1 MELMTLTA
9 NEVTDDLNPESWRD
23 TQFQPTIDNLLY
35 HKEFL
40 SNMLSNA
47 LQAGKTADYSVEG
60 PFASPEDQVIAG
72 ANNWLDER
80 NFISYEHL
88 TALMEEVGAHDGVQW
103 AWDQTGAPTQQLTDG
118 FNPFGGSLLK
128 QAASLN
134 PVNMAFD
141 IGKGA
146 WDLSTGMW
154 GEIYED
160 LGFGE
165 SDFSDYAG
173 KAWGNLDNWWEQR
186 AMGYA
191 PNPYKHDNWFDEW
204 VAVDDWQ
211 DALWMALDLFDI
223 VTVAGARPLTASI
236 KAALHRSAVKQGE
249 YKLAYSL
256 SERDFIKKDLADP
269 VARGDD
275 LVEEARPIA
284 LPDEAGVPVIKE
296 GGQYGTTRPDIPF
309 EDMPTSGGTIPIEA
323 PNYKGDI
330 GPKIE
335 PEVPKTQVPKHG
347 EPVYEMAPD
356 IDLGNGIKTTHPIT
370 VTPTSSHPGL
380 TRVELELTESVAE
393 LAGRTIGAERSF
405 VLVQKADGTLEPW
418 YRSTSQ
424 NSGKTEWFPFDGFGR
439 PNQSGW
445 IRKPETHLDAIEG
458 GAGRPEGHQEISDL
472 LAEKFD
478 DVIPNTDAFTTEEL
492 NTLFGTLNIPEYLIA
507 KADGLS
513 MRRTDFV
520 LPDEY
525 APQQGELFQFANED
539 EFLDAVEADIDAM
552 EPGNRLN
559 REMAE
564 RAEANRKAG
573 REPNPRDYQTFEEYE
588 DAMYDYAYQGENP
601 EGVGFVD
608 DLPPAPDQPVQPLT
622 EQQELRIEQEI
633 RRSEKVGD
641 KPLKHFTTA
650 EGRAGIL
657 ATGHDPARPPLYGT
671 GGKNVAAGTGKGKFA
686 GNRLY
691 LSLDDTRWG
700 GPTTIPNDEVP
711 TFVSRDEAPDW
722 AVPVYD
728 YEKQEWMF
736 QVTGFDEV
744 ALESVEY
751 TIKPTA
757 RKLVIDSGESYE
769 AALREAR
776 SLGKNQN
783 LWLNPE
789 ANDTLAKSGWDA
801 LSKKYD
807 IIEIRNVD
815 ELADGRNALGRKFFQ
830 AAGGDQVIVLNQNAV
845 ELVTPK
851 ITNVHYGKGQ
861 NTVLSNFHEETFTF
875 GGREYLTAEGAYQ
888 AHKTGKYVNGFQRL
902 TGKQA
907 RDRARKMNLEP
918 ARGENKAV
926 MRAIIKEKYKQ
937 LDSFRTA
944 LDETSGVITH
954 DVGDSFWA
962 ETFPEILMDV
972 RGTSQPVEAGTKK
985 LVKEGPT
992 GGVIRPPGQAR
1003 MTDGRQIVEMD
1014 FDNVRS
1020 EWDKSTSFPDGP
1032 EPKPVMT
1039 GSKAQTEIMAELGVD
1054 YSFLL
1059 QNIRDG
1065 KLLIKLEDLTDFEQ
1079 FQKLHLKH
1087 NTNKAKESRE
1097 LGITTREPDPLQPKQ
1112 PLRNEDGLAALVW
1125 EHERAHITLG
1135 HTHKSTGKVSVANE
1149 IEANALALR
1158 RLNIDPKFLNPNPKK
1173 VDIGFRQGK
1182 PKKIKN
1188 KNEAK
1193 KLEDQSARELGEGSP
1208 RGKMSPPMKNR
1219 AEYERWKAR
1228 QQNRTEK
1235 IVDNKTTTEK
1245 IVDNKIPERDP
1256 ITGKKIVEV
1265 KAKEPLRTDRQIRLA
1280 NREEWEEAGGLT
1292 KIISGG
1298 QMGIDQA
1305 GLRAAKAVG
1314 LETGGLM
1321 PKGQLVYDPKTRGKR
1336 SDPEVAT
1343 EFGLTE
1349 HTKTGWL
1356 PRTEQNVIDADG
1368 TLIYDPTAKPN
1379 PNPSQDNPQ
1388 QLRDIEKKWG
1398 LKSGS
1403 MRTVGFAMD
1412 HNKPFLVNPT
1422 KDELIEWMKDNN
1434 IQTLNIA
1441 GPRFHKKGQ
1450 SNIAK
1455 MFEEELIEIL
1465 EELIEIIDTTT
1476 RDY

>member
-23 TQFQPTIDNLLY
+23 THLQPAEDDLLR

-40 SNMLSNA
+40 SNMLSYA
-47 LQAGKTADYSVEG
+47 LQAGKTAEYSVEG

-72 ANNWLDER
+72 ANNWLDQR

-88 TALMEEVGAHDGVQW
+88 TALLEEVGAHDGVQW

-173 KAWGNLDNWWEQR
+173 KAWGNLDNWWEER

-204 VAVDDWQ
+204 VSVDDWK
-211 DALWMALDLFDI
+211 DGLWMALDLFDI
-223 VTVAGARPLTASI
+223 ITVAGARPLTASI
-236 KAALHRSAVKQGE
+236 KAALHRSAVKQAE

-269 VARGDD
+269 VVRGGE
-275 LVEEARPIA
+275 LAEQARPVA
-284 LPDEAGVPVIKE
+284 LPDEAGVSVIKE
-296 GGQYGTTRPDIPF
+296 GGQYGTTRPVV
-309 EDMPTSGGTIPIEA
+309 E
-323 PNYKGDI
+323 
-330 GPKIE
+330 IE
-335 PEVPKTQVPKHG
+335 PEVPKIQGPKHG

-356 IDLGNGIKTTHPIT
+356 IDLGNGIKATHPIT

-380 TRVELELTESVAE
+380 TRLELELTESVAE
-393 LAGRTIGAERSF
+393 LAGRTVGAERSF

-424 NSGKTEWFPFDGFGR
+424 NSGKTEWFPFEGIGA
-439 PNQSGW
+439 PNNPMW
-445 IRKPETHLDAIEG
+445 IRKPKTHLDAIEG

-478 DVIPNTDAFTTEEL
+478 DVIPNTDTFTTEEL
-492 NTLFGTLNIPEYLIA
+492 NTLLGTLNIPEHLIA

-539 EFLDAVEADIDAM
+539 EYVEAVEASIDAM
-552 EPGNRLN
+552 EPGNRLH

-564 RAEANRKAG
+564 RAEADRLAG
-573 REPNPRDYQTFEEYE
+573 REPNPRNYETFEDYE
-588 DAMYDYAYQGENP
+588 DAMFDYAHQGRNP
-601 EGVGFVD
+601 EGEGFVD

-622 EQQELRIEQEI
+622 EQQELRIEKEI
-633 RRSEKVGD
+633 RSSEKVGD

-657 ATGHDPARPPLYGT
+657 ATGHDPARPPVFGT
-671 GGKNVAAGTGKGKFA
+671 GYKDATAGGGTGKFA

-700 GPTTIPNDEVP
+700 EPTTIANDEVP
-711 TFVSRDEAPDW
+711 TFVSKDEAPDW

-728 YEKQEWMF
+728 YEKQEWMY

-751 TIKPTA
+751 TIKPKA
-757 RKLVIDSGESYE
+757 RKLVINSGESYE

-776 SLGKNQN
+776 SLGKNQS
-783 LWLNPE
+783 LWLTPE

-815 ELADGRNALGRKFFQ
+815 ELADGRSATGRKFFQ

-845 ELVTPK
+845 ELVMPK

-907 RDRARKMNLEP
+907 RDRARKMNLKP

-926 MRAIIKEKYKQ
+926 MRSIIKEKYKQ

-954 DVGDSFWA
+954 DVRDSFWA

-992 GGVIRPPGQAR
+992 GGVVRPAGQAR
-1003 MTDGRQIVEMD
+1003 TTDGRQIVEMD
-1014 FDNVRS
+1014 FDNVKS
-1020 EWDKSTSFPDGP
+1020 EWDKSTSFPDTPYPG

-1039 GSKAQTEIMAELGVD
+1039 GSKAQGKVMAELGVD
-1054 YSFLL
+1054 YSFFL

-1087 NTNKAKESRE
+1087 KQDQAKFVRE
-1097 LGITTREPDPLQPKQ
+1097 DGLTVREPDRLQPKQ

-1125 EHERAHITLG
+1125 EIKRAHITLG
-1135 HTHKSTGKVSVANE
+1135 HTHGKASAANK
-1149 IEANALALR
+1149 IEAYALALR
-1158 RLNIDPKFLNPNPKK
+1158 RLNIDHKFLNPNPKK

-1182 PKKIKN
+1182 PKKIKG

-1193 KLEDQSARELGEGSP
+1193 KLDDQSARDIDEGSP
-1208 RGKMSPPMKNR
+1208 RGKLSPPMRNR
-1219 AEYERWKAR
+1219 AEYEAWKAR
-1228 QQNRTEK
+1228 QEARTED
-1235 IVDNKTTTEK
+1235 IQNKREK
-1245 IVDNKIPERDP
+1245 E
-1256 ITGKKIVEV
+1256 
-1265 KAKEPLRTDRQIRLA
+1265 
-1280 NREEWEEAGGLT
+1280 
-1292 KIISGG
+1292 
-1298 QMGIDQA
+1298 
-1305 GLRAAKAVG
+1305 
-1314 LETGGLM
+1314 
-1321 PKGQLVYDPKTRGKR
+1321 
-1336 SDPEVAT
+1336 
-1343 EFGLTE
+1343 
-1349 HTKTGWL
+1349 
-1356 PRTEQNVIDADG
+1356 
-1368 TLIYDPTAKPN
+1368 
-1379 PNPSQDNPQ
+1379 
-1388 QLRDIEKKWG
+1388 
-1398 LKSGS
+1398 
-1403 MRTVGFAMD
+1403 
-1412 HNKPFLVNPT
+1412 
-1422 KDELIEWMKDNN
+1422 
-1434 IQTLNIA
+1434 
-1441 GPRFHKKGQ
+1441 
-1450 SNIAK
+1450 
-1455 MFEEELIEIL
+1455 
-1465 EELIEIIDTTT
+1465 
-1476 RDY
+1476 